1 MQMISVVII
10 ENDNMSRIGATAIL
24 SKNQKFQVWGAKYG
38 KEGLDIIASQ
48 KPDVV
53 VLNIELPDI
62 CGLEA
67 ISAIKRTHSS
77 ARIVVMT
84 AKSDRDSIKAAIA
97 NGADCYY
104 CKNSPKEEVGERFL
118 EAIFAAYNHESW
130 IDPTINRI
138 LVDSFRSK
146 ETQEKQMNLL
156 SEFSDKE
163 LTTLRL
169 VAAGMRNDE
178 VANVMY
184 VSEGTVRSYLH
195 NSFIKLGV
203 NNKLNAIREA
213 IRLGILTFADLKIE
227 QEPTYRRSKKTRSSK
242 DDQQNQNRQ
251 AQKSQDKS
259 YPSYNGWAA

>member
-1 MQMISVVII
+1 MISIFII

-24 SKNQKFQVWGAKYG
+24 SENQKFQVCGAKYG

-53 VLNIELPDI
+53 VINIDLPDM
-62 CGLEA
+62 CGIEA
-67 ISAIKRTHSS
+67 ISAIKHIHES

-84 AKSDRDSIKAAIA
+84 ANSDRDSIKAAIA

-104 CKNSPKEEVGERFL
+104 CKNNPKEEVGERFL
-118 EAIFAAYNHESW
+118 EAIFAAYNNESW

-138 LVDSFRSK
+138 LIDSFRSK
-146 ETQEKQMNLL
+146 ETEEKQISLL

-163 LTTLRL
+163 LTALKL
-169 VAAGMRNDE
+169 VASGMKNDE

-203 NNKLNAIREA
+203 NDRLNAIREG
-213 IRLGILTFADLKIE
+213 IRLGILTFADMKIE
-227 QEPTYRRSKKTRSSK
+227 QEATYRSRKTRSSK
-242 DDQQNQNRQ
+242 NDQKNQNRQ
-251 AQKSQDKS
+251 AQKDQDKS
-259 YPSYNGWAA
+259 YQSYRGWAA